1 MREENNS
8 KLFMHQDK
16 SLSNDYILFS
26 AMVEILI
33 SSALGEKDYGFKKLN
48 SRYDQTRYCDLA
60 SVMNDEGLKN
70 KNGASINQNTLK
82 QMVHRIRN
90 KTDLIEEMMPDWN
103 MFKIN

>member
-1 MREENNS
+1 
-8 KLFMHQDK
+8 
-16 SLSNDYILFS
+16 
-26 AMVEILI
+26 
-33 SSALGEKDYGFKKLN
+33 
-48 SRYDQTRYCDLA
+48 
-60 SVMNDEGLKN
+60 MNDEGLKN